1 MENAENREILLKI
14 LIAEDDEISRKLLSM
29 AVKSF
34 AKEIL
39 IAKNGLEVVEICKEN
54 PDTDLILMDM
64 NMPMLN
70 GDEATIKIREFNSK
84 VIILAQ
90 TAYVVE
96 EEKLKLIAAG
106 CNDCVLKPV
115 NKIQISQMIDIYF
128 RD

>member
-1 MENAENREILLKI
+1 MENTENREVLLKI

-29 AVKSF
+29 TVKSF

-70 GDEATIKIREFNSK
+70 GDEATIKIREFNNK

-90 TAYVVE
+90 TAYTVE
-96 EEKLKLIAAG
+96 EEKLKIIAAG

-115 NKIQISQMIDIYF
+115 NKTQLAQMIDIYF